1 MATTTTTHPTHREE
15 PNYIAVWIWLAV
27 LTVFE
32 IGVIHL
38 PVHDL
43 AIALML
49 VILAI
54 AKATLVAAYF
64 MHLKFER
71 RTLAI
76 IAITPMFICV
86 LLFFALLPDLAAFI
100 RQ

>member
-1 MATTTTTHPTHREE
+1 MATTTTTHPAHREE

-32 IGVIHL
+32 IGVIYL
-38 PVHDL
+38 PIHSL

-49 VILAI
+49 VVLAI
-54 AKATLVAAYF
+54 AKATLVASYF

-76 IAITPMFICV
+76 IAITPMLICV
-86 LLFFALLPDLAAFI
+86 LLFFALLPDLTALI